1 MRPLELDDDDVH
13 TIANNFLRY
22 VQLVLESTEL
32 ALEQRR
38 YRRRCHLMS
47 RRVRMSQNIPLGHRL
62 YSSVAMAQNI
72 RSTLCRSM
80 YLRTSLFVQ
89 RCRAG
94 SSPSS
99 TRTKLRTPYCTL
111 TWSKYSPRRA
121 TTTTALGTRL
131 PSSRRLGFSSDRN
144 ITKRPSHPVRSCC

>member
-22 VQLVLESTEL
+22 VQLVLVYVSCTG
-32 ALEQRR
+32 AAKIIS
-38 YRRRCHLMS
+38 RRCRLTS
-47 RRVRMSQNIPLGHRL
+47 RRVRMSQNIPLGCRL
-62 YSSVAMAQNI
+62 YSFVAMAQNI
-72 RSTLCRSM
+72 RSTSCRSM

-89 RCRAG
+89 RCHAG

-99 TRTKLRTPYCTL
+99 TRTETMYPYCTL

-121 TTTTALGTRL
+121 TTTTVFGTQHS
-131 PSSRRLGFSSDRN
+131 PSVIETSRVL
-144 ITKRPSHPVRSCC
+144 K